1 MPLHFAVEEYAQR
14 RAAATEAMASEG
26 LDGMLLF
33 SGQSQYYLTGYDS
46 FGFVLFQ
53 CLYLGADGRMTLLT
67 RAADVPAA
75 EYTSVLEDI
84 RIWIDGTGQGP
95 AEQLRDILEEHGC
108 RGKRL
113 GVEYESWGLT
123 GRNAKRL
130 DAALDGFCA
139 TVDASELVARIRL
152 VKSEAELVYVR
163 RAAALADEAL
173 SEANRMAVAGAFEGE
188 ILAAMQGAVFKGGG
202 DYPGNEFTIGSGR
215 GALLARYHSGRRH
228 LDSVDQLTV
237 QIGGVYRHYHASLMS
252 TILVGEAHAQHR
264 AMHAAMRE
272 SLEAAHEILKPGAPI
287 RDIFEAYRKICE
299 RTGFTAHRLT
309 SCGYSLGAAYHPTWM
324 DWPWIHAGSEVVAA
338 PNMVFYVHMILA
350 DRGSGRAMTLAD
362 TSVVTATGCERLSR
376 RKLDLVVNAG

>member
-1 MPLHFAVEEYAQR
+1 MALHFAVEEYARRR
-14 RAAATEAMASEG
+14 RAASAAMAREG
-26 LDGMLLF
+26 LDGMLIF
-33 SGQSQYYLTGYDS
+33 SGPSQYYLTGYDS

-75 EYTSVLEDI
+75 EFTSVVEDI
-84 RIWIDGTGQGP
+84 RIWVDGIGKGP

-113 GVEYESWGLT
+113 GVEYETWGLT

-139 TVDASELVARIRL
+139 TVDASELVAKIRL
-152 VKSEAELVYVR
+152 VKSDAELVYVR
-163 RAAALADEAL
+163 RAAELADEAL
-173 SEANRMAVAGAFEGE
+173 RAANRLAAPGIFDGK
-188 ILAAMQGAVFKGGG
+188 ILAAMQAAVFEGGG

-215 GALLARYHSGRRH
+215 GALLARYHSGRRN
-228 LDSVDQLTV
+228 LDPVDQLTV

-252 TILVGEAHAQHR
+252 TILVGAASARQR

-272 SLEAAHEILKPGAPI
+272 ALDSAHAILKPGAAI
-287 RDIFEAYRKICE
+287 RDIFESYRRICE
-299 RTGFTAHRLT
+299 RTGFADHRLT

-324 DWPWIHAGSEVVAA
+324 DWPWIHAGSDVVAA

-350 DRGSGRAMTLAD
+350 DRAENLSIALAD
-362 TSVVTATGCERLSR
+362 TSIVTATGSTRLSTLP
-376 RKLDLVVNAG
+376 LDLVVKTS